1 MAELAL
7 LATAEQTTPDVLA
20 ARWLSERI
28 ASETATYNKERG
40 VTEWEGEPL

>member
-20 ARWLSERI
+20 ARWLSERVV
-28 ASETATYNKERG
+28 AETAQYDADRSGRG
-40 VTEWEGEPL
+40 R